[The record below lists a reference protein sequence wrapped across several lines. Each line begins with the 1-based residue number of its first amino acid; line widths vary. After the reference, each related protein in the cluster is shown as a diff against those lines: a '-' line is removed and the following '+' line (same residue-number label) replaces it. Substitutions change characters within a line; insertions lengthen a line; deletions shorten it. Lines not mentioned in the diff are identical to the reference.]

1 MYPTELMET
10 AMTNRELHQSLRING
25 DLTRREWLSS
35 AAAAVVGIGA
45 AGRLARASTLAAPI
59 GILVYATPTCGCCR
73 AWMDHLEH
81 DGFTVSRQFIDDVSP
96 IKQKRHVPDKLWS
109 CHTAI
114 VGAYTIEGHVP
125 ADLIHA
131 ILAKK
136 PSLAGLAVPGMPNG
150 APGMEGAVKD
160 RYDVIAFTNEGKTAV
175 YASR

>member
-1 MYPTELMET
+1 
-10 AMTNRELHQSLRING
+10 MTNREPHPYLPIDG
-25 DLTRREWLSS
+25 DFTRREWLSS
-35 AAAAVVGIGA
+35 AVAAVFGIGVV
-45 AGRLARASTLAAPI
+45 GRSARASTLAAPI
-59 GILVYATPTCGCCR
+59 GVLVYATPTCGCCR

-81 DGFTVSRQFIDDVSP
+81 NGFTVSRQFIDDVSP
-96 IKQKRHVPDKLWS
+96 IKKKRRVPDRLWS

-114 VGAYTIEGHVP
+114 VGGYTIEGHVP

-160 RYDVIAFTNEGKTAV
+160 RYDVIAFTNEGKTTV

>member
-1 MYPTELMET
+1 
-10 AMTNRELHQSLRING
+10 MTNRETPQAHLRING
-25 DLTRREWLSS
+25 DLTRREWLWS
-35 AAAAVVGIGA
+35 AAGAMVGVAA
-45 AGRLARASTLAAPI
+45 AGRPARASILVAPI

-81 DGFTVSRQFIDDVSP
+81 NGFAVARQFVDDVSP
-96 IKQKRHVPDKLWS
+96 VKKKRRVPEKLWS

-114 VGAYTIEGHVP
+114 VDSYTIEGHVP

-150 APGMEGAVKD
+150 SPGMEGAVKD
-160 RYDVIAFTNEGKTAV
+160 RYDVIAFTKEGKTAV